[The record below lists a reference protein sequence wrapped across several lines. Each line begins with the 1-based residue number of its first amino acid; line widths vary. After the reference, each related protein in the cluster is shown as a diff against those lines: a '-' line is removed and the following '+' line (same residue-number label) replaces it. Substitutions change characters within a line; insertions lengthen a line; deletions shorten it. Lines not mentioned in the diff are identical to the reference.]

1 MTKGQRSRTAHLI
14 QVPAGVFR
22 RPGVIPLPGRFPP
35 RHDLV
40 YPVKPAC
47 TLVAGLV
54 YARCYARHHA
64 DLPACLHMFGV
75 LFTPGVITCTVRMC
89 GIHAD
94 LPPAR
99 QPPWWR
105 CGLTP
110 GYGPAMRIMHAPSA
124 MTYLRATR
132 FMAEQPRRYCPRVV
146 CAPCGT
152 TRFTRD
158 VCVASRE
165 SNPMTV
171 MRPLTPCSDAL
182 PRDYVSIRAR

>member
-1 MTKGQRSRTAHLI
+1 M
-14 QVPAGVFR
+14 PAGVFR

-110 GYGPAMRIMHAPSA
+110 GYGPAMGIMHAPSA

-132 FMAEQPRRYCPRVV
+132 FMAEQPRQVLSPCRVCTLRY
-146 CAPCGT
+146 
-152 TRFTRD
+152 
-158 VCVASRE
+158 
-165 SNPMTV
+165 N
-171 MRPLTPCSDAL
+171 AL
-182 PRDYVSIRAR
+182 HARRMCRQQGVEPYDGHATANAVF